1 MEEYIIYVSNKTGK
15 GSLQDPERGEM
26 NLTFRRNFD
35 TCDRVEWDELE
46 EELEGIQLSDDE
58 DSMRWILTLHG

>member
-1 MEEYIIYVSNKTGK
+1 
-15 GSLQDPERGEM
+15 M
-26 NLTFRRNFD
+26 NLRNFD

-58 DSMRWILTLHG
+58 DSMRWILTDGSTPRCSPPGGYSARDRV

>member
-15 GSLQDPERGEM
+15 GSLQGPERREM

-46 EELEGIQLSDDE
+46 EELEGI
-58 DSMRWILTLHG
+58 